1 MFYGMQTK
9 VMECK
14 FHNTS
19 IHLFSN
25 RVNDDV
31 FYLRRAAEQQHKFRD
46 SELKISIALTWFG
59 TAMWNKSNKKSIL
72 LEINQ

>member
-25 RVNDDV
+25 RVNYDV
-31 FYLRRAAEQQHKFRD
+31 FYLRRTLTD
-46 SELKISIALTWFG
+46 NTNSELKINIALTWFG
-59 TAMWNKSNKKSIL
+59 KAV
-72 LEINQ
+72 

>member
-31 FYLRRAAEQQHKFRD
+31 FYLRRTLND
-46 SELKISIALTWFG
+46 NTNSELKINIALTWFG
-59 TAMWNKSNKKSIL
+59 TAV
-72 LEINQ
+72 

>member
-46 SELKISIALTWFG
+46 SELKISIALT
-59 TAMWNKSNKKSIL
+59 
-72 LEINQ
+72 

>member
-1 MFYGMQTK
+1 MQTK

-19 IHLFSN
+19 IHLLSN

-31 FYLRRAAEQQHKFRD
+31 FYPRRATERQHKFRN
-46 SELKISIALTWFG
+46 SELKINIALTWFG
-59 TAMWNKSNKKSIL
+59 TAMEKKRKERAVL
-72 LEINQ
+72 LEITK